1 MGTNLD
7 EQNVDVQAK
16 FSALQLQRQKF
27 LNAMRNTKSRENET
41 MAKFN
46 DFVTKINKSKT
57 QKTGGGGNT
66 GSAAN
71 LSTSQQWMAKPL

>member
-7 EQNVDVQAK
+7 DQNVDVQAK

-46 DFVTKINKSKT
+46 DFVTKINKTKI
-57 QKTGGGGNT
+57 
-66 GSAAN
+66 
-71 LSTSQQWMAKPL
+71 